1 MHPWT
6 VFQLLVLIA
15 AANGAPVAARKIFGE
30 RFARPLDGGALYSD
44 GRPVFGASKTVRGLA
59 AALLAA
65 TVAAPLVGL
74 PLAVGIAAGA
84 GAMTG
89 DLVSSFIKRR
99 LGRPPSSRATG
110 LDQVPESL
118 IPLLLCGIP
127 LGLSVA
133 DIAAGTVAFT
143 AGEMILSPL
152 LYRIGLRNR
161 PY

>member
-15 AANGAPVAARKIFGE
+15 AANGAPVVARKIFGG
-30 RFARPLDGGALYSD
+30 RFARPVDGGAAFAD
-44 GRPVFGASKTVRGLA
+44 GRPVFGASKTVRGLV

-65 TVAAPLVGL
+65 TVAAPLIGL
-74 PLAVGIAAGA
+74 PLAIGIVAGA

-89 DLVSSFIKRR
+89 DLVSSFVKRR
-99 LGRPPSSRATG
+99 LGRPSSSRATG
-110 LDQVPESL
+110 LDQIPESL
-118 IPLLLCGIP
+118 IPLFLCGVP
-127 LGLSVA
+127 LGLSIA
-133 DIAAGTVAFT
+133 DVAAGVIVFT

-152 LYRIGLRNR
+152 LYRIGLRRR